1 MRIKH
6 FVIITLLLFSCN
18 KRGHHDNKFENI
30 DVFSEEQINNFTQFF
45 IENLDNKNDLF
56 SFVKNT
62 KFYGNKLE
70 KNAILLK
77 PERWIITKAQQ
88 DSIFSSEDLIFVK
101 KQTTDKKEYSLNRKN
116 FKKKIINSDSLRNE
130 NKKFSDWQDKKIDS
144 LRKISV
150 SKAKEY
156 ISHEA
161 SSEYQNYIKKYT
173 PILYINKPIFLKDK
187 NRVIFSYH
195 IYSGYLSAYSET
207 AIFEFKNGK
216 WHKLK
221 IIYSTIS

>member
-1 MRIKH
+1 MQVKH
-6 FVIITLLLFSCN
+6 FIIIVLLLFSCN
-18 KRGHHDNKFENI
+18 KRGNHHNEFENI
-30 DVFSEEQINNFTQFF
+30 DVFNEEQINNFIQFF
-45 IENLDNKNDLF
+45 IENLDHKNDLP

-70 KNAILLK
+70 KNSILLK
-77 PERWIITKAQQ
+77 PESWIITKALQ
-88 DSIFSSEDLIFVK
+88 DSLFTNEDLIFVK
-101 KQTTDKKEYSLNRKN
+101 KQITDKKEYSLNRKN
-116 FKKKIINSDSLRNE
+116 FTQKIINSDSLRKE
-130 NKKFSDWQDKKIDS
+130 NNKFSDWQDKKIDS

-161 SSEYQNYIKKYT
+161 FSEHQNYIKKFT
-173 PILYINKPIFLKDK
+173 PILHINKPIFLKDK
-187 NRVIFSYH
+187 NRVIFSYYT
-195 IYSGYLSAYSET
+195 YSGYLNAYSET